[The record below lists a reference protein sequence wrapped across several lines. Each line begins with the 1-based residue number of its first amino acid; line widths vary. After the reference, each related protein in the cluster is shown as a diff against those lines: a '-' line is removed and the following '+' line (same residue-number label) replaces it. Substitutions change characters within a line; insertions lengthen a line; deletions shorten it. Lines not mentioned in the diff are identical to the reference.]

1 VSGIS
6 RRKLLET
13 SLAAAGAATLPCA
26 PAVAQGAAPHVVVI
40 GGGFGGAACARALRR
55 SDPKLRVTL
64 VEASSTF
71 VAAPHSNGAIVG
83 LHDLKLQQFGYE
95 KIAADGIAV
104 VIARATAIDP
114 AARAVTLSTGGPL
127 SYDRLVVSPGI
138 AFRWDAIHGYD
149 ASSSKRM
156 PHAFVNGEQ
165 VALLRAQL
173 EAMPDGGVVAVSAP
187 VNPARCPPAPYER
200 ASLIAHYVR
209 TKKPRSKVLILDAK
223 DSFTMQRQFQAAWKE
238 LYPGLLEW
246 VPLSSGGLVTSVDM
260 EERTVTTDFDSY
272 KVDVASIIP
281 PQHAG
286 EIAITSGIA
295 DRTGWCPI
303 DPVTFESKL
312 QQSIHVTGDAA
323 IGGAMPKSASA
334 AVSEAKLCAA
344 AIVALLRGEKPAAPT
359 LESACYSLI
368 APNYAISIKGRYHVV
383 DGQFMEIEGAG
394 STSPPGAGAAQRAA
408 EAQQADDWYRTITHE
423 VFG

>member
-1 VSGIS
+1 VSGIN
-6 RRKLLET
+6 RRKLLKA

-40 GGGFGGAACARALRR
+40 GGGFGGAACARALRKA
-55 SDPKLRVTL
+55 DPRLRVTL
-64 VEASSTF
+64 VEGNKTF
-71 VAAPHSNGAIVG
+71 VAAPHSNSVIAG
-83 LHDLKLQQFGYE
+83 LRDLELQTFGYE
-95 KIAADGIAV
+95 RIADDGIAV
-104 VIARATAIDP
+104 MTATATAIDA
-114 AARAVTLSTGGPL
+114 AARTVALSAGGPL
-127 SYDRLVVSPGI
+127 PYDRLVLSPGI
-138 AFRWDAIHGYD
+138 AFRWEAIDGYD
-149 ASSSKRM
+149 ALSSSRM
-156 PHAFVNGEQ
+156 PHAFVNSEQ
-165 VALLRAQL
+165 IALLSAQL
-173 EAMPDGGVVAVSAP
+173 ADMPDGGVVAIAAP

-200 ASLIAHYVR
+200 ASLIAHYLK
-209 TKKPRSKVLILDAK
+209 TKRPRSKVLILDAK

-260 EERTVTTDFDSY
+260 GARTVTTDFDSY

-286 EIAITSGIA
+286 EIAITSGVA

-312 QQSIHVTGDAA
+312 QPNIHVIGDAA

-334 AVSEAKLCAA
+334 AVSEAKLCAG
-344 AIVALLRGEKPAAPT
+344 AIVALLRGETPAAPT
-359 LESACYSLI
+359 LESACYSVV
-368 APNYAISIKGRYHVV
+368 APDYAISIKGRYRVV

-394 STSPPGAGAAQRAA
+394 GTSPPGADAAQRAA
-408 EAQQADDWYRTITHE
+408 EAHQADDWYRTITHE